1 MRKTLKINRVFTVM
15 VALWGAVSACG
26 WGKTVPLEEMHGRV
40 LHVYDGP
47 YPYCCTERIVFDRLP
62 DLLLLRY
69 VLPGGDGDKNIYLL
83 ARDAGDGM
91 AEVLMDANEKPDG
104 VPPEFAEVEIQD
116 QGDVALV
123 RVHSRIQG
131 QGNYWMRET
140 FRYTGDSL
148 ERVEDLM
155 RKGGQRVAF
164 NEKERQYDT
173 LHPVEWEGATVRFRK
188 EGGDDERGAP

>member
-1 MRKTLKINRVFTVM
+1 MRKTLKINRVFTVL
-15 VALWGAVSACG
+15 VALVVALSAWG
-26 WGKTVPLEEMHGRV
+26 WGKTVPLEELHGRV

-62 DLLLLRY
+62 ALLLLRY
-69 VLPGGDGDKNIYLL
+69 VLPGGDGDKNIYLF

-91 AEVLMDANEKPDG
+91 GEVLMDANEKPNG
-104 VPPEFAEVEIQD
+104 VPPEFAEIEIED
-116 QGDVALV
+116 KGDVALV

-140 FRYTGDSL
+140 FRYTGNSL

-155 RKGGQRVAF
+155 RKGGHRFAF
-164 NEKERQYDT
+164 NEKEQQYDT
-173 LHPVEWEGATVRFRK
+173 LHPVEWEGATVLFRK
-188 EGGDDERGAP
+188 EGGDE

>member
-1 MRKTLKINRVFTVM
+1 M
-15 VALWGAVSACG
+15 
-26 WGKTVPLEEMHGRV
+26 EEMHGRV

-69 VLPGGDGDKNIYLL
+69 VLPGGDGDKNIYLF